1 MLQYRLVHVLSCL
14 LWKEVK
20 SIQMKLKSAGWWNF
34 MHPIRDYRTYFVC
47 REPCNGNV
55 ERDECVKKDWGQT
68 LLAGIVH
75 FSEHGA
81 TLFTSAPSLACFP
94 IPASFSSMSALFGL
108 LHSSSLLRYFSSSY
122 FFFLSLSTL
131 FFFSLLLF
139 SSSFLSIYFLPL
151 SSPCSLFSECWIVNV
166 SDPASW
172 LNMFLDL
179 YVRST
184 NCIAT
189 NTSYKRNDNFY

>member
-1 MLQYRLVHVLSCL
+1 MREKRLGANAAGRHRPLLRARRNLIHISSKSC
-14 LWKEVK
+14 V
-20 SIQMKLKSAGWWNF
+20 
-34 MHPIRDYRTYFVC
+34 
-47 REPCNGNV
+47 
-55 ERDECVKKDWGQT
+55 
-68 LLAGIVH
+68 
-75 FSEHGA
+75 FSN
-81 TLFTSAPSLACFP
+81 PSLFLFNVC
-94 IPASFSSMSALFGL
+94 SFRSSSFFL
-108 LHSSSLLRYFSSSY
+108 SSSL
-122 FFFLSLSTL
+122 FFFLLL
-131 FFFSLLLF
+131 FLLIFVYSLLLF